1 MEISSTNFVGTA
13 RKRKKSL
20 DPILILFI
28 LMLSMFTARWQN
40 KLDFQIIEQSNRS
53 LGCLQKLIDKK
64 HSGNATSV
72 ISFKGEAKYSIK
84 QFSSVFAALITFGWV
99 VYSIRWLGW
108 GWLLGNRWKL
118 LGMNGLIAIDFRL
131 SAWIESFWGV
141 GISLM
146 RSEMW
151 LRA

>member
-1 MEISSTNFVGTA
+1 MEISSTNFVGSA

-64 HSGNATSV
+64 HSGSATSV
-72 ISFKGEAKYSIK
+72 ISFKGGEAKYSIK
-84 QFSSVFAALITFGWV
+84 QFSSVFAALITFGWD
-99 VYSIRWLGW
+99 VYSIRRLGW
-108 GWLLGNRWKL
+108 VWLLGNRWSCWEWL
-118 LGMNGLIAIDFRL
+118 DRNWFSAVGMDCEL
-131 SAWIESFWGV
+131 WGV

-146 RSEMW
+146 RSKKR
-151 LRA
+151 LLA